1 MNNNFS
7 SEFITESW
15 SFLSPLQLTLQLSQ
29 SINKWTSP
37 FLILWQ
43 NLLFSATFVLYVL
56 AKKRSI
62 KSNRF
67 KCMKTLIKNLHPN
80 FVNLKFMSDFFTRT
94 CFLEKNKYVLL
105 VTHLVN
111 IVQINQHHNNKSKL
125 VLLIQ
130 TKYKVYQRSLL
141 PSHFAWFSPRHAFV
155 LHFSSS
161 SLSSSTC
168 ILNFVSFLALL
179 FKMLG
184 TFKPV

>member
-15 SFLSPLQLTLQLSQ
+15 SFLSHLQLTLQLSQ

-43 NLLFSATFVLYVL
+43 NLLFSATFVLNVL
-56 AKKRSI
+56 AKRRSK

-80 FVNLKFMSDFFTRT
+80 FVNLKFMSEFFTRT

-105 VTHLVN
+105 VTHLLN
-111 IVQINQHHNNKSKL
+111 IVQINQRHNNKSKL

-141 PSHFAWFSPRHAFV
+141 PSHFAWFSPTCFRFAF
-155 LHFSSS
+155 LKFLYKFFHLDLEFRKFP
-161 SLSSSTC
+161 C
-168 ILNFVSFLALL
+168 I
-179 FKMLG
+179 
-184 TFKPV
+184 TFQNVWNI